1 MDFFIPLRSFFP
13 PKTPYLA
20 ISKNFCALIG
30 LSIWIEVNGGD
41 TIVHHEIATCFPS
54 AVVSHSALFKH
65 AIFVR
70 LSKRKKLGRNAKGF

>member
-30 LSIWIEVNGGD
+30 LSIWIEVTGGD
-41 TIVHHEIATCFPS
+41 TIVTS
-54 AVVSHSALFKH
+54 
-65 AIFVR
+65 
-70 LSKRKKLGRNAKGF
+70 